1 MVILARGWRR
11 NWLLNGHGRT
21 YQLPCTKICPNA
33 CPCCRFGFVSVPVPG
48 VEGARHRKVKV
59 HGTKKCKWFI
69 HIGLWRGNCQVRVRR
84 GDVGAFGGLGLGGG
98 SFRGFWR
105 VRRGLWL
112 KAVGHLRIGKNG
124 RFGSGLLQKWVRPNQ
139 GFLVKSFES
148 TVYGLLA
155 AAVRY

>member
-1 MVILARGWRR
+1 MSSLALRVR
-11 NWLLNGHGRT
+11 
-21 YQLPCTKICPNA
+21 I
-33 CPCCRFGFVSVPVPG
+33 
-48 VEGARHRKVKV
+48 GARAWHPR
-59 HGTKKCKWFI
+59 CMAPENAS
-69 HIGLWRGNCQVRVRR
+69 GLITWVYGETIAKVRVRR
-84 GDVGAFGGLGLGGG
+84 GDVGAFGGLGFGGG
-98 SFRGFWR
+98 GFRGFWR